1 MLSYS
6 GYRCQG
12 RKGNNKEMHSSCIAT
27 LPLRTGISR
36 TTHTENAKENTR
48 RCKRWQKSAWSAA
61 TLQQSAFYL
70 RDCLMLLGKGRWKTL
85 DCQNFSESHV
95 CLSNCP
101 LVVSH
106 LLPWLPSSTTV
117 SLCRMSLETSH
128 LADERR
134 EGIMGRRDGI
144 KEKNLFSLT
153 VTCPFFFFL
162 YHSERLRVQLAESP

>member
-144 KEKNLFSLT
+144 KEKNLFFFDCNL
-153 VTCPFFFFL
+153 PFFFFPV
-162 YHSERLRVQLAESP
+162 SFWKT